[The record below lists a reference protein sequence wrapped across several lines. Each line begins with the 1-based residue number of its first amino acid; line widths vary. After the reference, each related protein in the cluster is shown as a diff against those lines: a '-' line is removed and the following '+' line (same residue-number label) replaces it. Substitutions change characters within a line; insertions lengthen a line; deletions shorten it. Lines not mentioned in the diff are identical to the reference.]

1 MVSPIITFKKIK
13 LLLFLVIF
21 VIIPL
26 VDSACSC
33 CGEKG
38 HNIRTCAFKNK
49 DCPQKI
55 NGKKNKHNSL
65 DISQNNCF
73 FKIKADKFNTKGTKI
88 SPSCHCAREGDE
100 QCHGIAKMLGGPGD
114 CENCFLCS
122 RKMNIDMTK
131 MERLVKKVMAVL
143 ILFLVIIICMP
154 TPSYKNSIQK
164 KVVLRQRLYCTPS
177 TLAASST
184 IETDMVAISV

>member
-1 MVSPIITFKKIK
+1 MVSPSPIITFKKIK

-38 HNIRTCAFKNK
+38 HNIRTCDFKNK
-49 DCPQKI
+49 DCPRKI
-55 NGKKNKHNSL
+55 NGKKNKHSNL
-65 DISQNNCF
+65 DISQSNCF

-114 CENCFLCS
+114 CENCFSCS

-131 MERLVKKVMAVL
+131 MERLVKKSNGGTYIVSCDNYLYANT
-143 ILFLVIIICMP
+143 I
-154 TPSYKNSIQK
+154 IQK
-164 KVVLRQRLYCTPS
+164 FNPKKGSPTSTTILRNTNYHDE
-177 TLAASST
+177 
-184 IETDMVAISV
+184 I